1 MKKKIGLYFGT
12 FNPIHVGHLAIANH
26 MVEFSDLDEVW
37 LVVTPHN
44 PLKKKSTLLD
54 NHHRLELVYRATEGY
69 DKLKP
74 SDIEFGLPQPNY
86 TVNTLVYL
94 KEKYPDNYFAL
105 IMGEDNLLNFHKWKN
120 HDIILAEND
129 IYVYPRVKKNEDTQ
143 SSFEAHPNVK
153 KVEAP
158 IMEISSTFIRKAI
171 AAQKNIK
178 PLLNN
183 KVWEYI
189 DLMNFYK

>member
-1 MKKKIGLYFGT
+1 MLYSS
-12 FNPIHVGHLAIANH
+12 A
-26 MVEFSDLDEVW
+26 
-37 LVVTPHN
+37 
-44 PLKKKSTLLD
+44 
-54 NHHRLELVYRATEGY
+54 
-69 DKLKP
+69 
-74 SDIEFGLPQPNY
+74 
-86 TVNTLVYL
+86 
-94 KEKYPDNYFAL
+94 DNYFAL